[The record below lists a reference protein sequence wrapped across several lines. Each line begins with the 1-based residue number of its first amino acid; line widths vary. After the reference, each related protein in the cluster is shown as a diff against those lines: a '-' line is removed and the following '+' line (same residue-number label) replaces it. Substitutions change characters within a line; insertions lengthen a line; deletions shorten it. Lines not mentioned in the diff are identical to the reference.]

1 MASNS
6 SCRLTINYTEKFRKK
21 GHLLWEI
28 GIRRKIYQP
37 VEKVRGVGEWNSKSR
52 PHLSSQEYIC
62 IKICYIKQIKNS

>member
-37 VEKVRGVGEWNSKSR
+37 VEKVSAMEEFDV
-52 PHLSSQEYIC
+52 Y
-62 IKICYIKQIKNS
+62 